1 MIDRVTNG
9 QGAMPAFGDSYSA
22 EQIEAVADYV
32 VASTGG

>member
-9 QGAMPAFGDSYSA
+9 QGAMPAFGDQYSA

-32 VASTGG
+32 VANAGK